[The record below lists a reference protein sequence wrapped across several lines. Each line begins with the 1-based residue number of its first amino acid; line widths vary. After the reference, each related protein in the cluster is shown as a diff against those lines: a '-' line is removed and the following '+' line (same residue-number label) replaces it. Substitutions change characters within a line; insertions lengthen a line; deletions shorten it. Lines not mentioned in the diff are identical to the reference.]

1 MQIVTERC
9 SKTVLPNGIRVLT
22 EHMPGI
28 RSVSVGIWVTTGS
41 RDESLSCAGIS
52 HFIEH
57 MIFKGTARRSALD
70 IAKAFDQMGGL
81 SNAFTSKETTC
92 FHAKVLDTHLDDVLE
107 LLADIFLHSIFEPVE
122 IERERQVI
130 LQEINMV
137 EDSPDDLV
145 HELFSEFFWHGNR
158 LGGSI
163 LGAPET
169 VRSFDSLMLRQHMT
183 RFYAGPEIVISASGN
198 LEHQPFVRKIE
209 RLFTRISPATD
220 LPQRATPNPARG
232 CKSFP
237 RDLEQIHTIMGFP
250 GISAS
255 DPRRYAAL
263 LLNVILG
270 GSMSSR
276 LFQEVREKRGLA
288 YSIYSFLTSYEDTG
302 MLGIYAGV
310 SPDQVCK
317 VTGLMYSELLKIA
330 HKSVDARELDAAR
343 SHVKGSLFLSAEN
356 SDSRMTRL
364 ARNEIS
370 LGKFLTF
377 DHVIEALDSVTPDHI
392 KDIAAGFVE
401 KGAALV
407 CLGPVTDSQA
417 DKCENMVSAVNK

>member
-1 MQIVTERC
+1 
-9 SKTVLPNGIRVLT
+9 
-22 EHMPGI
+22 
-28 RSVSVGIWVTTGS
+28 
-41 RDESLSCAGIS
+41 
-52 HFIEH
+52 
-57 MIFKGTARRSALD
+57 
-70 IAKAFDQMGGL
+70 
-81 SNAFTSKETTC
+81 
-92 FHAKVLDTHLDDVLE
+92 
-107 LLADIFLHSIFEPVE
+107 
-122 IERERQVI
+122 
-130 LQEINMV
+130 
-137 EDSPDDLV
+137 
-145 HELFSEFFWHGNR
+145 
-158 LGGSI
+158 
-163 LGAPET
+163 
-169 VRSFDSLMLRQHMT
+169 
-183 RFYAGPEIVISASGN
+183 
-198 LEHQPFVRKIE
+198 
-209 RLFTRISPATD
+209 
-220 LPQRATPNPARG
+220 
-232 CKSFP
+232 
-237 RDLEQIHTIMGFP
+237 MGFP

-356 SDSRMTRL
+356 SDTRMTRL